1 MIETLAI
8 AGYRS
13 LRDVVLGLAPLTI
26 VTGANGSGKS
36 SLYRALRIL
45 AGAGLG
51 GAVGTLAREG
61 GLPSALWAGPETVS
75 RRMRSGDVPVQGGP
89 RRDVVRVRLGF
100 ATEELGYAIELGLP
114 QKTESAFY
122 LDPEI
127 KRECIFSAPTV
138 RKSSMLVDRHGPL
151 VRVRDRS
158 GAWEELVRDLPSGD
172 SVLSEVGDPRHSPE
186 IHAMRSLVRSWR
198 FYDQF
203 RTDADAPARARHIG
217 TRTPVLSHDGFD
229 LAAALQTIREIG
241 DAEALRVTIADALG
255 GSKVEID
262 GSDARFGVKLRQP
275 GMLRAL
281 DAAELSDGTLRYLLW
296 TAALLTPRPPPLMVL
311 NEPETSLHPEL
322 LPALGRLIA
331 RASQRSQVLVVSHA
345 TALVDALAGTGDS
358 CRIELEKELGETRVA
373 GRDRFD
379 HPAWGWPP
387 G

>member
-13 LRDVVLGLAPLTI
+13 LRDIVLGLSGLTV

-61 GLPSALWAGPETVS
+61 GLPSALWAGPEVIS
-75 RRMRSGDVPVQGGP
+75 RRMRSGEVPVQGT
-89 RRDVVRVRLGF
+89 RRREEVRVRLGF
-100 ATEELGYAIELGLP
+100 ATEELGYAVEFGMP
-114 QKTESAFY
+114 VPSPSAFH

-127 KRECIFSAPTV
+127 KRECIFSAPV
-138 RKSSMLVDRHGPL
+138 LRKASTLVDRHGPL
-151 VRVRDRS
+151 VRVRNRV
-158 GAWEELVRDLPSGD
+158 GAWEDLVQDLAAGD
-172 SVLSEVGDPRHSPE
+172 SVLSEVGDPKQTPE
-186 IHAMRSLVRSWR
+186 IHAVRSLVRSWR

-229 LAAALQTIREIG
+229 LAAALQTILEIG
-241 DAEALRVTIADALG
+241 DAEALAATVADALG
-255 GSKVEID
+255 GSTVEVD
-262 GSDARFGVKLRQP
+262 CSDARFGVRVRQP

-322 LPALGRLIA
+322 LPALARLIV
-331 RASQRSQVLVVSHA
+331 RASRRSQVLVVSHA
-345 TALVDALAGTGDS
+345 RPLVDALTETGD
-358 CRIELEKELGETRVA
+358 CGRIELEKELGETRIA
-373 GRDRFD
+373 GRGRFEG
-379 HPAWGWPP
+379 PAWSWAG
-387 G
+387 